1 MVSAFIGKTSSVQTG
16 AKREGAF
23 VFPWLLGLVLCLALV
38 SNVLRYSAIPPYLRS
53 TIYHCSLRK
62 YSGLSR
68 WFNRLNALFSKKN
81 VFFLKASMMHQ
92 PQLLRCFCKE
102 NFFYRL
108 IARNLEMVARCL
120 PSSVVF
126 RSVMARKLEITKGEN
141 STAYR
146 VRMSNYWEKKS
157 NK

>member
-1 MVSAFIGKTSSVQTG
+1 
-16 AKREGAF
+16 
-23 VFPWLLGLVLCLALV
+23 
-38 SNVLRYSAIPPYLRS
+38 
-53 TIYHCSLRK
+53 
-62 YSGLSR
+62 
-68 WFNRLNALFSKKN
+68 
-81 VFFLKASMMHQ
+81 MHQ

-146 VRMSNYWEKKS
+146 VRMSNYWEKKKTIS
-157 NK
+157 RTGKHRVKLGQDQNSILKLVYTLTLSSRRETKLCILYEEVATKSTKTSCCSHDYINKIFKLQKRCARIILDAQQRHGTVDLVIF

>member
-1 MVSAFIGKTSSVQTG
+1 
-16 AKREGAF
+16 
-23 VFPWLLGLVLCLALV
+23 
-38 SNVLRYSAIPPYLRS
+38 
-53 TIYHCSLRK
+53 
-62 YSGLSR
+62 
-68 WFNRLNALFSKKN
+68 
-81 VFFLKASMMHQ
+81 MHQ

-146 VRMSNYWEKKS
+146 VRMSNYWEKKTIS
-157 NK
+157 RTGKHRVKLGQDQNSILKLVYTLTLSSRRETKLCILYEVVATKSTKTSCCSHDNINKIFKLQKRCARIILDAQQRHGTVDQVIF